1 MTKALPFTA
10 ETLAEAI
17 KAAEANG
24 LKVAAVRP
32 DGTLILSKMT
42 DEEAAASAIK
52 AFVYFISD
60 GEFVK
65 IGYSADWRAR
75 LKALQ
80 TSNPR
85 ELCAAAVIAGTIA
98 DERALHRRFASDRLR
113 ADNEWFRFSDEIRT
127 FIQTAKRVDL

>member
-1 MTKALPFTA
+1 MTKAIPFTV
-10 ETLAEAI
+10 ESLAEAI

-32 DGTLILSKMT
+32 DGTLILAEMT
-42 DEEAAASAIK
+42 DEEAAERAIR
-52 AFVYFISD
+52 AFVYFIAD

-65 IGYSADWRAR
+65 IGYSADWRSR

-85 ELCAAAVIAGTIA
+85 ELSAVAVIAGTIA
-98 DERALHRRFASDRLR
+98 DERALHKRFAADRLR
-113 ADNEWFRFSDEIRT
+113 PDNEWFRFSEAIRD
-127 FIQTAKRVDL
+127 FIATAKRVDL